1 VRPAAVLLALLLLP
15 ACTGESGDPVTRP
28 SLSAPPSAV
37 DSGPHCPAVPVT
49 TPSFPPD
56 VPNVIPKPRGLK
68 IDKVDTSKGNVV
80 QVRTTVPMSLREAV
94 LFIVKEFP
102 KAGFT
107 LSRGDAEASEADA
120 PFQRGEALR
129 GLVRVFA
136 TDQECSTLWLF
147 AVVRNTGA
155 PYDISYTPPPSS
167 TPLPFG

>member
-15 ACTGESGDPVTRP
+15 ACTGEGGDPVARP

-37 DSGPHCPAVPVT
+37 DSGPHCPAPPAT
-49 TPSFPPD
+49 NPDFPSD
-56 VPNVIPKPRGLK
+56 VPDVIPKPRGLK
-68 IDKVDTSKGNVV
+68 IDKVDRSKGNVV
-80 QVRTTVPMSLREAV
+80 QVRTTVPMSLRESV

-107 LSRGDAEASEADA
+107 LSRGDAEATEADA
-120 PFQRGEALR
+120 PFQRAEVLR

-155 PYDISYTPPPSS
+155 PYDISYTPKPSS